1 VVTHA
6 ENSPVVEVR
15 GGLLGF
21 PEYTRFA
28 LIRMNDE
35 GLVYRLQSVE
45 NEAINFVV
53 VPAMAFFPSYAPI
66 VEDDIAERFNL
77 PGGADVLM
85 LLVVT
90 LGSTFKESTVN
101 LMAPL
106 LLDPNARVAEQII
119 VENPDFSVR
128 APLLAA

>member
-1 VVTHA
+1 MVTH
-6 ENSPVVEVR
+6 EDDSPVVEVR

-53 VPAMAFFPSYAPI
+53 VPAMSFFPGYAPT
-66 VEDDIAERFNL
+66 VEDDVAERFNL
-77 PGGADVLM
+77 PGGADVLL

>member
-1 VVTHA
+1 VVSHDEDKA
-6 ENSPVVEVR
+6 VEVR

-35 GLVYRLQSVE
+35 GLVYRLQSLE
-45 NEAINFVV
+45 NEGINFVV
-53 VPAMAFFPSYAPI
+53 VPAAAFFPDYAP
-66 VEDDIAERFNL
+66 VVDDEVAARFNL
-77 PGGADVLM
+77 PGGADVLL

-90 LGSTFKESTVN
+90 LGSSFKESTVN

-106 LLDPNARVAEQII
+106 ILDPQARVAEQII

-128 APLLAA
+128 VPLLAA

>member
-1 VVTHA
+1 MH
-6 ENSPVVEVR
+6 EDESPVVEVR

-53 VPAMAFFPSYAPI
+53 VPAMAFFPDYSPI
-66 VEDDIAERFNL
+66 VDDDVAERFNL
-77 PGGADVLM
+77 PGGADVLL

-90 LGSTFKESTVN
+90 LGQSFKESTVN

-106 LLDPNARVAEQII
+106 LLDPQARVAEQII